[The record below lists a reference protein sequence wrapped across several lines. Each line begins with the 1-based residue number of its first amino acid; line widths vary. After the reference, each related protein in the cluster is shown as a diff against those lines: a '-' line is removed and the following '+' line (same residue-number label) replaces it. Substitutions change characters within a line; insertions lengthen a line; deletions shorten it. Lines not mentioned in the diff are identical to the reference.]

1 MAHTYDEMFRQ
12 LQQFMNHIVA
22 RLPNA
27 QERILFQVRGDRLWK
42 AIQNDDGSE
51 ELRQRIPSE
60 AAVRELQRLFVE
72 LQGTE
77 QKTITPRYPW
87 ILDPES
93 LSVAHLFDLM
103 TQVGAS
109 FFEGDC
115 QQIEAA
121 HSALQEM
128 RTGVITELLN
138 DCTASDIRLV
148 DPAALLPERSIRTYH
163 QLRRRLSGCSPIW
176 REYYRGIGFKE

>member
-1 MAHTYDEMFRQ
+1 MAQTYDEMFRQ
-12 LQQFMNHIVA
+12 LQRFMSHIVA
-22 RLPNA
+22 RLPNG
-27 QERILFQVRGDRLWK
+27 QESVLFRVRCDRLWR
-42 AIQNDDGSE
+42 AMQNDDGCD
-51 ELRQRIPSE
+51 ELRHRIPSE
-60 AAVRELQRLFVE
+60 AVVRELRRLFVE
-72 LQGTE
+72 LEGTE
-77 QKTITPRYPW
+77 QTEITPRYPW
-87 ILDPES
+87 ILNPDV
-93 LSVAHLFDLM
+93 LSVAYLFDLM

-148 DPAALLPERSIRTYH
+148 DPAALLPERSILAYH
-163 QLRRRLSGCSPIW
+163 HLRQRLSDCSPIW
-176 REYYRGIGFKE
+176 REYYRSIGFER